1 MTAANFKQFIR
12 RWLRVTLSRPLTL
25 QEGAAVG
32 LALLVAGT
40 IYCQIYCLLALQQM
54 HGASMSIW
62 SSVHRASVDVVPAFA
77 VFEIGKRMPVRTR
90 WWGWIMLL
98 GAVAAAV
105 AFATLWRLQLHLM
118 TSGLSARRIAVD
130 RIPFMAVAV
139 AGIAFYQTLGRVG
152 RPEAG
157 EAADNGPEQLPPA
170 GAIDWVRAAG
180 NYVEVHFNGRS
191 RLLRMTL
198 HHARQTLPSR
208 DFVQIHRSVV
218 VNKNRISNVDGR
230 LRTVRLADGSTLNVG
245 ETYRANLRASR
256 SVANNS

>member
-25 QEGAAVG
+25 QEAAAVG
-32 LALLVAGT
+32 LTLLVAGT
-40 IYCQIYCLLALQQM
+40 TYCQIYCLLALQQM

-90 WWGWIMLL
+90 WWGWIVLL
-98 GAVAAAV
+98 GALVVAV
-105 AFATLWRLQLHLM
+105 AVATLWRLQLHLM

-130 RIPFMAVAV
+130 RIPFMGLAA
-139 AGIAFYQTLGRVG
+139 AGIAYYHIVG
-152 RPEAG
+152 STRRLEAR
-157 EAADNGPEQLPPA
+157 ATVDDGPELLPPA
-170 GAIDWVRAAG
+170 AAIDWVRAAG

-198 HHARQTLPSR
+198 HHARRTLPSR

-218 VNKNRISNVDGR
+218 VNKNRISNVDER

-245 ETYRANLRASR
+245 ETYRSNLRASR
-256 SVANNS
+256 SCE